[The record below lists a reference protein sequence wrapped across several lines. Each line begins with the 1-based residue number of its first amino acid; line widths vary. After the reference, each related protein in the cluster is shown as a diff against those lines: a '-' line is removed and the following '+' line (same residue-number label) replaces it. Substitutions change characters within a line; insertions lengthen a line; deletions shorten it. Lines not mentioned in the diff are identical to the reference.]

1 MELWKA
7 GRDSDEIEKL
17 SKSFYN
23 LQLELEYKQE
33 FMKYYIFKYMHIFL
47 SFVHLK
53 GLETM
58 TNLFSH

>member
-33 FMKYYIFKYMHIFL
+33 FMKYYIFKCMHIFL